1 MLYNNTLFV
10 PQILERS
17 RRSAADVALVDFV
30 IFSRQPNDKTVQAW
44 GGEAEEHWGDSIQ
57 IPNLDPI
64 FRIWPDAAPRRLRQV
79 LRGAEQ

>member
-1 MLYNNTLFV
+1 MT
-10 PQILERS
+10 
-17 RRSAADVALVDFV
+17 
-30 IFSRQPNDKTVQAW
+30 
-44 GGEAEEHWGDSIQ
+44 EAEEHWGNGIQ